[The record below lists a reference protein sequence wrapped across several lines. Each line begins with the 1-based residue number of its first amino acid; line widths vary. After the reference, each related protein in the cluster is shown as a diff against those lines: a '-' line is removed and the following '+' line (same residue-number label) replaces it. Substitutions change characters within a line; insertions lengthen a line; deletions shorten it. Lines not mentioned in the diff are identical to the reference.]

1 MCRYNANGL
10 TAPQQAFCDAYLI
23 DHNATR
29 AYKAGYPSIKNDET
43 ASACGSRLLGNAK
56 VAAYIAA
63 QEAALHRATIA
74 DAVEMREFLTAVM
87 RGQATEQVPVYVMR
101 GIQELIGAPAGMS
114 SRLRAVELLAKLMGL
129 FTDTVSVSVTQMPK
143 IVANPDGSVEI
154 GDESLE

>member
-1 MCRYNANGL
+1 MCRYNSNGL
-10 TAPQQAFCDAYLI
+10 TAQQQIFADEYLK
-23 DHNATR
+23 DHCGAR
-29 AYKAGYPSIKNDET
+29 AYKVGYPNIKSDDV
-43 ASACGSRLLGNAK
+43 AKAAASRLLTAVN
-56 VAAYIAA
+56 VRTYIAA

-101 GIQELIGAPAGMS
+101 GIQELIDAPAGMS